1 MLDTNFLIFFLA
13 SVEIIKACFPHL
25 KLLELPR
32 LFFLKV
38 ACIIK
43 QRQLFNE
50 NFRRLKLTKKL
61 FADKYYNP
69 QKLKVM

>member
-1 MLDTNFLIFFLA
+1 MFSSFKTFRA
-13 SVEIIKACFPHL
+13 AET
-25 KLLELPR
+25 
-32 LFFLKV
+32 FFLKV